1 MKKSLIAVIGDV
13 HHHIGLAV
21 EGLERIESELNRPID
36 QVFSVGD
43 LGLFLNESDWDFLTG
58 PKKYR
63 TPEESPAIRDAWARW
78 RWPFSVIA
86 GNHEPFNRYRDWD
99 PAAFSFQLE
108 YTNAGELPHSVPQLK
123 VAGLSGIYHPQA
135 LEFLTD
141 TESRSKGFPTVS
153 SWPEIVRLVENK
165 RISPSRLS
173 YYKEF
178 EIEILKSLDFTP
190 DLLLLHDWP
199 VAPPHISNLYLRRP
213 EAEIV
218 AALKPKFVCCG
229 HHHTPA
235 DFFVGSTR
243 VLALNIISTPE
254 WSHRH
259 IINPDWCA
267 LFEWDEAKLN
277 FLQTWP
283 KYLNQKRKNPN
294 R

>member
-1 MKKSLIAVIGDV
+1 MIIPKSLIAVIGDV

-43 LGLFLNESDWDFLTG
+43 L
-58 PKKYR
+58 
-63 TPEESPAIRDAWARW
+63 
-78 RWPFSVIA
+78 
-86 GNHEPFNRYRDWD
+86 
-99 PAAFSFQLE
+99 
-108 YTNAGELPHSVPQLK
+108 
-123 VAGLSGIYHPQA
+123 VAS
-135 LEFLTD
+135 
-141 TESRSKGFPTVS
+141 
-153 SWPEIVRLVENK
+153 
-165 RISPSRLS
+165 
-173 YYKEF
+173 
-178 EIEILKSLDFTP
+178 
-190 DLLLLHDWP
+190 
-199 VAPPHISNLYLRRP
+199 
-213 EAEIV
+213 
-218 AALKPKFVCCG
+218 LKPKFVCCG

-243 VLALNIISTPE
+243 VLALKIISTPD
-254 WSHRH
+254 WSQRH